1 MAWHKCFPESNAAD
15 VLLLLCPHCLL
26 HRRLRS
32 VGLTSLNPLP
42 LSCYE
47 TTVDVSSET
56 LARESQTLARESLR
70 LSSHHGCF
78 ALRCPLSKGLGIAV
92 PTPLS
97 LAQLQLL
104 RVVDCLRLRWGWGCR
119 GHLCNDDRGAG
130 DCPIQRK
137 VLPWQ
142 WLIIIFS
149 CMCCCACVSTGL
161 GKTEWGESAIWE
173 DSNSTLW
180 RLSQMSV
187 ALLLSLYMLHLLL
200 KVFIRCHLS
209 INLWILSW
217 MSSAGILRVSFL
229 HWRIAIWSAH
239 LTAFGNR
246 RFKLSGYS
254 RVGSTSW
261 GVYVGASEVS
271 DLHLMGF
278 RDRSHSSPIHS
289 LLNPPTS
296 SNKRMLQHLPK
307 KAFFAYERKNH
318 TLILV
323 STDSGN
329 SKES

>member
-1 MAWHKCFPESNAAD
+1 MKP
-15 VLLLLCPHCLL
+15 LLTFLQ
-26 HRRLRS
+26 RLW
-32 VGLTSLNPLP
+32 L
-42 LSCYE
+42 
-47 TTVDVSSET
+47 
-56 LARESQTLARESLR
+56 ESLR
-70 LSSHHGCF
+70 LWLESLWDSRAITAALLF
-78 ALRCPLSKGLGIAV
+78 AVHCPRFRVLQCPPHCARPV
-92 PTPLS
+92 PSRGRLLT
-97 LAQLQLL
+97 AQMRITVTDI
-104 RVVDCLRLRWGWGCR
+104 RVCGCR